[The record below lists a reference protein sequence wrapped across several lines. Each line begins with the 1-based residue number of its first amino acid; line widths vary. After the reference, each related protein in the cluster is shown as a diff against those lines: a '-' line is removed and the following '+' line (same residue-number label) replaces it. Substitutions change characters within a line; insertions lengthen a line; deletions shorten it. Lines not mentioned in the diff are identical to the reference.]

1 MIKISILY
9 VYYNNTMK
17 NGAGLIIVS
26 PDLSKVLLVKG
37 PTGKWSFPKGHRT
50 RRDRR
55 NTTNIDLHTAMRETC
70 EETGLDSTAYKIC
83 SHEFKLSGT
92 PRFYKFFY
100 AQVRSSD
107 VTLRKPNREII
118 DLGWFSLDIIKTLDT
133 NLYLR
138 AWISSHELHR
148 GISYILYT
156 TLSPVV
162 EDRPIIDLP
171 PTESGGM
178 SS

>member
-1 MIKISILY
+1 
-9 VYYNNTMK
+9 MK

-26 PDLSKVLLVKG
+26 PDVSKVLLVKG
-37 PTGKWSFPKGHRT
+37 PTGKWSFPKGHRN

-55 NTTNIDLHTAMRETC
+55 DTTNIDLNTATRETR
-70 EETGLDSTAYKIC
+70 EETGLDPTSYKIC
-83 SHEFKLSGT
+83 SDEFKLNGT

-100 AQVRSSD
+100 AQVISSD
-107 VTLRKPNREII
+107 VTLRKPNREIL
-118 DLGWFSLDIIKTLDT
+118 DLGWFSLNTIKTLDT

-148 GISYILYT
+148 GISYTLFIR
-156 TLSPVV
+156 LSPVV

-171 PTESGGM
+171 PAEHV
-178 SS
+178 